1 MWAQLVMAPAALPA
15 VTQGSWGSATDLPRG
30 ELNCREP
37 AQHRG
42 LAPASG
48 RGNLS
53 QEHPANRD
61 IYLGSFSLLSPWSC
75 RELLLPPVHETW
87 VSLREPVNPKVSP
100 WAASCC
106 HQPHKWGIRGVGGS
120 RALLKECLSGHFKVL
135 PLPLGRGRVLFLTA
149 HVAVLGWGA
158 AQSSVSP
165 QLQMWWSGVGWSS
178 PYSPRWTCH
187 TNTRA
192 STPFIPLKSP
202 HQELVAFPSICILEV
217 TRTYRSNTSLN

>member
-53 QEHPANRD
+53 QEHPASRD

-87 VSLREPVNPKVSP
+87 VSLREPVNPKCLPELLHVVISHTSEVLGGWVVP
-100 WAASCC
+100 GLSWRSACQGISRSC
-106 HQPHKWGIRGVGGS
+106 H
-120 RALLKECLSGHFKVL
+120 CLWEEEGCCSSQQ
-135 PLPLGRGRVLFLTA
+135 